1 MEKFFAHPERV
12 CRFKY
17 GSVSMD
23 GIRAHT
29 PPGSLDSLPLISLSR
44 HVAGDATEG
53 TRREWLATTGFG
65 DYALGTTSLIAT
77 RRYHGLLI
85 GAMRAPIGRRMLV
98 PFVDE
103 DVAIGTHRVTLGA
116 RRWSDGSL
124 DPDGHRAITG
134 FVLEGSTPTWTYE
147 IGPAR
152 LEKRL
157 VMLRD
162 HRAMALVW
170 TLVDAPEPISIDARI
185 FVEHR
190 GQHQLDPDASW
201 LPETTP
207 IEGGMRILLPQN
219 RFAAT
224 PTELF
229 VAGLGAAYTPASN
242 WWRRHLLAE
251 ERARGYDA
259 LGSACHALTASLTL
273 TPRASAAL
281 VIGLSPSILAEIPHA
296 ETILTRECARQAAL
310 LRQARVEDAPTE
322 LRSLVLASDA
332 FIVARRRSD
341 GREGR
346 SIIAGFPWFEDWGRD
361 AMIALPGLL
370 LQTGRVDDAKLVVET
385 FLDHVQNGLLP
396 NRFPDETS
404 EPEYHAADAPLL
416 AIIAATSVFRA
427 SNDGAWLANVAPTLR
442 DIIEHFIAGT
452 QHGIGIDADGLVRAG
467 EVGFQLTWM
476 DAKVNGT
483 VVTPRAGKPIE
494 LSGLWIEALM
504 GLAAALRVDSPA
516 KDETTAAW
524 LEGHAQRT
532 QVAFTRY
539 WNPQTQAFRDV
550 LESSD
555 MAGELGGDGS
565 VGDLLRP
572 NQLFALAADHVS
584 IDSDW
589 RTRALARISAQ
600 LATPLAV
607 RTLAPETRGYRGRYE
622 GDQRSRDFAYHN
634 GTAWPFLT
642 GLRLRAEFRADRTRG
657 ERLAQL
663 ALADLAGQL
672 RDGGLGSIAEIADGD
687 APHDPRGCPMQAWSV
702 GCMLDALRT
711 TRGEGF
717 RSVLTQISA
726 ERTSS

>member
-1 MEKFFAHPERV
+1 
-12 CRFKY
+12 
-17 GSVSMD
+17 MD
-23 GIRAHT
+23 GIRDHT
-29 PPGSLDSLPLISLSR
+29 TPDTMNSLPVLSLSR

-103 DVAIGTHRVTLGA
+103 DVSIGTHRVTLGA

-134 FVLEGSTPTWTYE
+134 FTLEGVTPTWTYE
-147 IGPAR
+147 VGSAR

-162 HRAMALVW
+162 QRAMALVW

-207 IEGGMRILLPQN
+207 IEGGTRILLPQN

-229 VAGLGAAYTPASN
+229 VAATGAAYTPASN
-242 WWRRHLLAE
+242 WWRRHLLSE

-296 ETILTRECARQAAL
+296 ETILTRERARQSAL
-310 LRQARVEDAPTE
+310 LRQAHAEDAPTE

-427 SNDGAWLANVAPTLR
+427 SNDGAWLANVTPALR
-442 DIIEHFIAGT
+442 GIVEHFIAGT

-494 LSGLWIEALM
+494 LSALWIEALM
-504 GLAAALRVDSPA
+504 GLAAALRAESPA
-516 KDETTAAW
+516 KDEVTAAW
-524 LEGHAQRT
+524 LETHAART
-532 QVAFTRY
+532 QTSFTRF
-539 WNPQTQAFRDV
+539 WSPETQAFRDV

-555 MAGELGGDGS
+555 MAGELGSHGS

-607 RTLAPETRGYRGRYE
+607 RTLAPTTRGYRGRYE

-642 GLRLRAEFRADRTRG
+642 GLRLRAELHANRARG

-663 ALADLAGQL
+663 TLADLAGQL

-702 GCMLDALRT
+702 GCILDALRT
-711 TRGEGF
+711 ARSEGF
-717 RSVLTQISA
+717 RSVLTQHSA

>member
-1 MEKFFAHPERV
+1 
-12 CRFKY
+12 
-17 GSVSMD
+17 
-23 GIRAHT
+23 
-29 PPGSLDSLPLISLSR
+29 
-44 HVAGDATEG
+44 
-53 TRREWLATTGFG
+53 
-65 DYALGTTSLIAT
+65 
-77 RRYHGLLI
+77 
-85 GAMRAPIGRRMLV
+85 
-98 PFVDE
+98 
-103 DVAIGTHRVTLGA
+103 
-116 RRWSDGSL
+116 
-124 DPDGHRAITG
+124 
-134 FVLEGSTPTWTYE
+134 
-147 IGPAR
+147 
-152 LEKRL
+152 
-157 VMLRD
+157 
-162 HRAMALVW
+162 
-170 TLVDAPEPISIDARI
+170 
-185 FVEHR
+185 
-190 GQHQLDPDASW
+190 
-201 LPETTP
+201 
-207 IEGGMRILLPQN
+207 
-219 RFAAT
+219 
-224 PTELF
+224 
-229 VAGLGAAYTPASN
+229 
-242 WWRRHLLAE
+242 
-251 ERARGYDA
+251 
-259 LGSACHALTASLTL
+259 
-273 TPRASAAL
+273 
-281 VIGLSPSILAEIPHA
+281 
-296 ETILTRECARQAAL
+296 
-310 LRQARVEDAPTE
+310 
-322 LRSLVLASDA
+322 
-332 FIVARRRSD
+332 
-341 GREGR
+341 
-346 SIIAGFPWFEDWGRD
+346 
-361 AMIALPGLL
+361 MIALPGLL

-416 AIIAATSVFRA
+416 AIIAVTSVFRA

-494 LSGLWIEALM
+494 LSALWIEALM
-504 GLAAALRVDSPA
+504 GLAAALRAESPA
-516 KDETTAAW
+516 KDEVTAAW
-524 LEGHAQRT
+524 LETHAART
-532 QVAFTRY
+532 QTSFTRF
-539 WNPQTQAFRDV
+539 WSPETQAFRDV

-555 MAGELGGDGS
+555 MAGELGSHGS

-607 RTLAPETRGYRGRYE
+607 RTLAPTTRGYRGRYE

-642 GLRLRAEFRADRTRG
+642 GLRLRAEFRADRARG

-663 ALADLAGQL
+663 TLADLAGQL

-711 TRGEGF
+711 ARSEGF
-717 RSVLTQISA
+717 RSVLTQTSA

>member
-1 MEKFFAHPERV
+1 
-12 CRFKY
+12 
-17 GSVSMD
+17 
-23 GIRAHT
+23 
-29 PPGSLDSLPLISLSR
+29 
-44 HVAGDATEG
+44 
-53 TRREWLATTGFG
+53 
-65 DYALGTTSLIAT
+65 
-77 RRYHGLLI
+77 
-85 GAMRAPIGRRMLV
+85 
-98 PFVDE
+98 
-103 DVAIGTHRVTLGA
+103 
-116 RRWSDGSL
+116 
-124 DPDGHRAITG
+124 
-134 FVLEGSTPTWTYE
+134 
-147 IGPAR
+147 
-152 LEKRL
+152 
-157 VMLRD
+157 
-162 HRAMALVW
+162 
-170 TLVDAPEPISIDARI
+170 
-185 FVEHR
+185 
-190 GQHQLDPDASW
+190 
-201 LPETTP
+201 
-207 IEGGMRILLPQN
+207 
-219 RFAAT
+219 
-224 PTELF
+224 
-229 VAGLGAAYTPASN
+229 
-242 WWRRHLLAE
+242 
-251 ERARGYDA
+251 
-259 LGSACHALTASLTL
+259 
-273 TPRASAAL
+273 
-281 VIGLSPSILAEIPHA
+281 
-296 ETILTRECARQAAL
+296 
-310 LRQARVEDAPTE
+310 
-322 LRSLVLASDA
+322 
-332 FIVARRRSD
+332 
-341 GREGR
+341 
-346 SIIAGFPWFEDWGRD
+346 
-361 AMIALPGLL
+361 
-370 LQTGRVDDAKLVVET
+370 
-385 FLDHVQNGLLP
+385 
-396 NRFPDETS
+396 
-404 EPEYHAADAPLL
+404 
-416 AIIAATSVFRA
+416 
-427 SNDGAWLANVAPTLR
+427 
-442 DIIEHFIAGT
+442 
-452 QHGIGIDADGLVRAG
+452 
-467 EVGFQLTWM
+467 
-476 DAKVNGT
+476 
-483 VVTPRAGKPIE
+483 
-494 LSGLWIEALM
+494 M

-642 GLRLRAEFRADRTRG
+642 GLRLRAELHANRARG

>member
-1 MEKFFAHPERV
+1 
-12 CRFKY
+12 
-17 GSVSMD
+17 MD

-29 PPGSLDSLPLISLSR
+29 TPDSTDALPLLSLSR

-53 TRREWLATTGFG
+53 TRREWLATTGLG

-103 DVAIGTHRVTLGA
+103 DVTIGTHRVTLGA

-124 DPDGHRAITG
+124 DPDGHRVIAG
-134 FVLEGSTPTWTYE
+134 FALEGSTPTWTYE
-147 IGPAR
+147 VGSAR

-162 HRAMALVW
+162 HRAVALVW
-170 TLVDAPEPISIDARI
+170 TLVDAPDPISIDARI

-201 LPETTP
+201 LPESTP
-207 IEGGMRILLPQN
+207 VDGGMRIVLPSN

-229 VAGLGAAYTPASN
+229 VAGASAAYTPAAN
-242 WWRRHLLAE
+242 WWRRHLLSE

-273 TPRASAAL
+273 APRASAAL
-281 VIGLSPSILAEIPHA
+281 VIGLSPSILGEIPHA
-296 ETILTRECARQAAL
+296 ETILTEERARQSAL
-310 LRQARVEDAPTE
+310 LRQANAEDAPTE

-361 AMIALPGLL
+361 AMLALPGLL
-370 LQTGRVDDAKLVVET
+370 LQTGRLDDAKLVIET
-385 FLDHVQNGLLP
+385 FLDHVKDGLLP
-396 NRFPDETS
+396 NRFPDETT

-416 AIIAATSVFRA
+416 ALIAATSVFRA
-427 SNDGAWLANVAPTLR
+427 SNDGAWLADVIPALR
-442 DIIEHFIAGT
+442 GIIEHFIAGT

-467 EVGFQLTWM
+467 EMGFQLTWM

-494 LSGLWIEALM
+494 LSALWIEALM

-516 KDETTAAW
+516 KDEVTAAW
-524 LEGHAQRT
+524 LETHAARAQTSFAKFWNLET
-532 QVAFTRY
+532 QS
-539 WNPQTQAFRDV
+539 FRDV
-550 LESSD
+550 LECQDVGGEISD
-555 MAGELGGDGS
+555 

-572 NQLFALAADHVS
+572 NQLFALAADHIS

-607 RTLAPETRGYRGRYE
+607 RTLAPSTRGYRGRYE

-642 GLRLRAEFRADRTRG
+642 GLRMRAELRADRARG

-663 ALADLAGQL
+663 VLSDLSGQL

-687 APHDPRGCPMQAWSV
+687 APHDSRGCPMQAWSV
-702 GCMLDALRT
+702 GCILDALRT
-711 TRGEGF
+711 ARGEGF
-717 RSVLTQISA
+717 RSVATQTSA
-726 ERTSS
+726 EQITS